1 MVNFFTSFFTFLF
14 ILSTQTL
21 FAKQS
26 VEIFQ
31 SSPQELIFIY
41 SPSVKV
47 DTSELTKEI
56 KVVFGDAQ
64 QNSLNGEFERNF
76 LVGIAENSN
85 PSIQV
90 LETEFQ
96 KVSGFK
102 LHKNIS
108 QEIDNPSSIS
118 RNLVSIEKG
127 GKLRFLPVAKVSVN
141 PVRTDGNGVEILT
154 SIKVKINL
162 DSPTNLKRKSLP
174 KKELNFYK
182 SQVLNFGQIELFASM
197 NTISSLSKPNDNL
210 GKVYRISLSEEGIY
224 KITGKWLTDN
234 IADFSLNEIPSL
246 SEIRLFGFGSKR
258 IELAEFPEEV
268 PKSLEEFWAE
278 IPIEI
283 KDNNGNG
290 KFDSDDFFI
299 FYGRPL
305 NFWKSFSD
313 PSGNPKVEFSGM
325 HPYAEESNYFLN
337 FDSGI
342 TGKRFEAKNSETASE
357 TVTSYTE
364 LVRGEVDRVNPL
376 HTGTKYF
383 AGVMTY
389 TGSGNGNTPAEANP
403 DINFSDFVQGTNLDY
418 KFVYTAYDFYQY
430 VGGGYKNKFSVTA
443 NGQNLGTSN
452 VTTGGW
458 TTSFREG
465 ILEGTLPLTQE
476 NYSFRST
483 FSISPTSGEAAFD
496 FYEFRYERNLKAVGN
511 ELVFFG
517 KNSSEAV
524 RYQTTN
530 FSQKPRVFEISDFDE
545 LTEITGTNYS
555 SQNLTFGN
563 SETAEAKKL
572 YYLTVEGNFKTP
584 LAIERKK
591 FGGTAPHLR
600 DTDNSADFLIITH
613 EDFYD
618 EALRLKEFREAN
630 SDPRVYLKTEVILT
644 QDIYDEFSGGIYDAL
659 ALRDFLHY
667 TFNNWRGNSGA
678 EIPPRY
684 VLFLGDSDFDFRNL
698 EFDNDNNWVPTF
710 EVDAG
715 SDLISRATDDKF
727 AMLTEGDVILD
738 LATGRVPAE
747 SAEEAQIFID
757 KIIAYEGSPKFG
769 DWRMRVTLVGD
780 DEFAGNG
787 SSNEFLHISQSESLA
802 GIITNGNP
810 RGFDLNKI
818 YLPEYPTVSD
828 AATATGRGKPEA
840 ADDLLSSINNLGSL
854 VVNYIGHGN
863 PTNWAHERV
872 FNQDRHL
879 GKLKNEHLPLFIA
892 ATCDFGVFD
901 PAEGSKSFT
910 EELIL
915 LKEAGGIGVVS
926 ASRITLSNANAALNN
941 QFFTQLFRTEDQFM
955 RLGDA
960 LMKAK
965 NSNGSSTTPDSN
977 EEKYYLFSDPTLI
990 FASPRLRAS
999 NLQITGGSI
1008 KALSPTEIKGTIL
1021 DEANSQALANFNGTV
1036 TVKILDA
1043 NKSRPHGNSGYTLQ
1057 GNNLFKGNVTSDPT
1071 NPGNFSAKFFTPKD
1085 ISYEKT
1091 AKILVYFNDSSK
1103 DERLRFDGSG
1113 ILEGVLLEGGN
1124 VAFEDSVGPEINF
1137 EVLTEGTDEIE
1148 TMLDISISD
1157 STSGIN
1163 LTGKQGHRII
1173 LTFDK
1178 DYDTIYDLTD
1188 RFTYETNSFTNGKIL
1203 YEIEELEEGEHTFEI
1218 TAWDNFNNATTVEG
1232 KLFFASE
1239 SSFEL
1244 EEVYNFPNPM
1254 TKNDSQTEFI
1264 FKLNHSQV
1272 NSSLDVEVKIYT
1284 LAGRLIETL
1293 KLNEQ
1298 PQSGG
1303 SGFYSIPWSGRD
1315 RDGDKISNG
1324 TYFYYIN
1331 ASSETEDGEVVK
1343 ASKIGK
1349 LAIIR

>member
-1 MVNFFTSFFTFLF
+1 MDKFFASFFTFLF
-14 ILSTQTL
+14 FFTTQTL
-21 FAKQS
+21 FANQT
-26 VEIFQ
+26 VEILKK
-31 SSPQELIFIY
+31 SAQELIFTY
-41 SPSVKV
+41 SPSAKIDTLKSTQEVK
-47 DTSELTKEI
+47 I
-56 KVVFGDAQ
+56 VFSDAQ
-64 QNSLNGEFERNF
+64 QNSLNGEFEQNF
-76 LVGIAENSN
+76 LIAVAENSN
-85 PSIQV
+85 PSIQI
-90 LETEFQ
+90 LETKFQ
-96 KVSGFK
+96 KISGYKLTKNVST
-102 LHKNIS
+102 
-108 QEIDNPSSIS
+108 EIYLPNQTQK
-118 RNLVSIEKG
+118 NLVSVEKG
-127 GKLRFLPVAKVSVN
+127 GKLRFLPIAKVAVN
-141 PVRTDGNGVEILT
+141 PIRTNGNEIEILQ
-154 SIKVKINL
+154 SIKIKVNL
-162 DSPTNLKRKSLP
+162 DSPSNLKRKSLP
-174 KKELNFYK
+174 PKELNFYK
-182 SQVLNFGQIELFASM
+182 TQVLNFEQSNFFASM
-197 NTISSLSKPNDNL
+197 NSVSPLSKPNDNL
-210 GKVYRISLSEEGIY
+210 GKIYRIALSEEGIY
-224 KITGKWLTDN
+224 KVTGNWLTDN
-234 IADFSLNEIPSL
+234 IEDFSLNEIPAL
-246 SEIRLFGFGSKR
+246 EDIRLFGLGSKR
-258 IELAEFPEEV
+258 IELADFPEET
-268 PKSLEEFWAE
+268 PKSLEEFWTE
-278 IPIEI
+278 IPIDV
-283 KDNNGNG
+283 KDNNQNG
-290 KFDSDDFFI
+290 KFDPDDFFI

-305 NFWKSFSD
+305 NFWESIPDST
-313 PSGNPKVEFSGM
+313 GNPKIEFSGM

-337 FDSGI
+337 FDSGVA
-342 TGKRFEAKNSETASE
+342 GKRFETKSSESASETA
-357 TVTSYTE
+357 TSYTE
-364 LVRGEVDRVNPL
+364 LIRGEVDRVNPL

-389 TGSGNGNTPAEANP
+389 TGSGNGNVPAEANP
-403 DINFSDFVQGTNLDY
+403 DVNFTDFVQGTNLDY

-458 TTSFREG
+458 TTSFQEG
-465 ILEGTLPLTQE
+465 VLEGTLPLTQE

-483 FSISPTSGEAAFD
+483 YSISPTSGEAAFD
-496 FYEFRYERNLKAVGN
+496 YYEFRYDRNLKAISN

-517 KNSSEAV
+517 KNSSGAV

-530 FSQKPRVFEISDFDE
+530 FSQKPRVFVISDFDE
-545 LTEITGTNYS
+545 LTEITETSYS
-555 SQNLTFGN
+555 NQNLNFGN
-563 SETAEAKKL
+563 LETIESKKL
-572 YYLTVEGNFKTP
+572 YFLTTENNFKTP
-584 LAIERKK
+584 LSIERKV
-591 FGGTAPHLR
+591 FGGTSPHLR

-630 SDPRVYLKTEVILT
+630 SDPRVFLKTEVILT

-667 TFNNWRGNSGA
+667 TFFNWRGTSGT
-678 EIPPRY
+678 ETPPQF

-727 AMLTEGDVILD
+727 AMLTGDDTLLD
-738 LATGRVPAE
+738 LATGRVPVE
-747 SAEEAQIFID
+747 SVEEAQIFID
-757 KIIAYEGSPKFG
+757 KIIAYEGEPKFG

-787 SSNEFLHISQSESLA
+787 SSNEFLHIGQSETLA

-840 ADDLLSSINNLGSL
+840 ADELLNSINNLGSL

-879 GKLKNEHLPLFIA
+879 GKLDNEHLPLFIA

-955 RLGDA
+955 RLGTA
-960 LMKAK
+960 LMVAK
-965 NSNGSSTTPDSN
+965 NSNGNSTTPDSN

-990 FASPRLRAS
+990 FAAPRLRARD
-999 NLQITGGSI
+999 LEVTGGTI
-1008 KALSPTEIKGTIL
+1008 KALSPTEITGTIL
-1021 DEANSQALANFNGTV
+1021 DEVNLDPLTDFNGIV
-1036 TVKILDA
+1036 TVKILDS
-1043 NKSRPHGNSGYTLQ
+1043 NKSRPHGSSGYSLQ

-1071 NPGNFSAKFFTPKD
+1071 DPGSFSAKFFTPKD
-1085 ISYEKT
+1085 ISYGKS
-1091 AKILVYFNDSSK
+1091 AKILVYFSDTTK
-1103 DERLRFDGSG
+1103 DPRLRFDGSG

-1124 VAFEDSVGPEINF
+1124 VALEDSVGPEINF

-1157 STSGIN
+1157 SISGIN

-1188 RFTYETNSFTNGKIL
+1188 KFTYETNSFTDGKIL
-1203 YEIEELEEGEHTFEI
+1203 YEIEDLEEGEHTFEI

-1272 NSSLDVEVKIYT
+1272 NSSLNVEVKIYT

-1303 SGFYSIPWSGRD
+1303 SGFYSILWNGRD

>member
-1 MVNFFTSFFTFLF
+1 MIKKITSFFIFLS
-14 ILSTQTL
+14 ILPIQTI
-21 FAKQS
+21 FANQN
-26 VEIFQ
+26 VEILENSVQNLTF
-31 SSPQELIFIY
+31 IF

-47 DTSELTKEI
+47 DTLESTKEV
-56 KVVFGDAQ
+56 KVTFEDVH

-76 LVGIAENSN
+76 LVGISEVSN
-85 PSIQV
+85 PSIQI
-90 LETEFQ
+90 LEVEFQ
-96 KVSGFK
+96 KISGYT
-102 LHKNIS
+102 LYKNLS
-108 QEIDNPSSIS
+108 PEIDFPTQIPAK
-118 RNLVSIEKG
+118 LVSLEKG
-127 GKLRFLPVAKVSVN
+127 GKIRFLSAAKVAVN
-141 PVRTDGNGVEILT
+141 PVRTNGNEIEILK
-154 SIKVKINL
+154 SIKIKVNL
-162 DSPTNLKRKSLP
+162 NSPSNLKRKSLP
-174 KKELNFYK
+174 KKEFNFYK
-182 SQVLNFGQIELFASM
+182 SQVLNFEQSDFFASI
-197 NTISSLSKPNDNL
+197 NTISQLSKPNDNL
-210 GKVYRISLSEEGIY
+210 GKVYKISLLEEGIY
-224 KITGKWLTDN
+224 KVTGKWLTDH

-246 SEIRLFGFGSKR
+246 EEIRLFGLGSKR
-258 IELAEFPEEV
+258 IRLEEFPEKT
-268 PKSLEEFWAE
+268 PKNLEEFWSE

-283 KDNNGNG
+283 KDNNQNE

-305 NFWKSFSD
+305 NFWESISD
-313 PSGNPKVEFSGM
+313 PNGNPKIEFSGM
-325 HPYAEESNYFLN
+325 NPYAEQSNYFLN

-342 TGKRFEAKNSETASE
+342 TGKRFEAKNSETTGE

-364 LVRGEVDRVNPL
+364 LIRGEVDRINPL

-383 AGVMTY
+383 AGVMTF
-389 TGSGNGNTPAEANP
+389 TGSGNGNVPAEANP
-403 DINFSDFVQGTNLDY
+403 DVNFIDFVQGTSLNY

-430 VGGGYKNKFSVTA
+430 VGGGYKNKFSVSA

-452 VTTGGW
+452 ITTGGW

-465 ILEGTLPLTQE
+465 VLEGTLPLTQE
-476 NYSFRST
+476 KYSFRST
-483 FSISPTSGEAAFD
+483 YSVSPISGEAAFD
-496 FYEFRYERNLKAVGN
+496 FYEFRYERNLKAIGN

-517 KNSSEAV
+517 KNSNDAV
-524 RYQTTN
+524 RYQISN
-530 FSQKPRVFEISDFDE
+530 FSKKPRVFAISNFDE
-545 LTEITGTNYS
+545 MTEITGINYS
-555 SQNLTFGN
+555 NQNLTFGN
-563 SETAEAKKL
+563 SETVETKKL
-572 YYLTVEGNFKTP
+572 YYLTVESNFKTP
-584 LAIERKK
+584 LAIERKI

-613 EDFYD
+613 KDFYE

-630 SDPRVYLKTEVILT
+630 TDPRIYLKTEVILT

-667 TFNNWRGNSGA
+667 TFYNWRGNSGT
-678 EIPPRY
+678 ETPPRY
-684 VLFLGDSDFDFRNL
+684 VLFLGDSDYDFRNL
-698 EFDNDNNWVPTF
+698 EFDNDKNWVPTF

-727 AMLTEGDVILD
+727 AMITEDDTILD
-738 LATGRVPAE
+738 LATGRVTTE
-747 SAEEAQIFID
+747 SAEEVKIFID
-757 KIIAYEGSPKFG
+757 KIIAYEGSPVFG

-780 DEFAGNG
+780 DEFAGNE
-787 SSNEFLHISQSESLA
+787 SSNEFLHIFQSESIA
-802 GIITNGNP
+802 GIIANGNL

-840 ADDLLSSINNLGSL
+840 ADALLNSINNLGSL

-879 GKLKNEHLPLFIA
+879 RKLKNENLPLFVA

-915 LKEAGGIGVVS
+915 LKGAGGIGVVS
-926 ASRITLSNANAALNN
+926 ASRITLSNANATLNN

-960 LMKAK
+960 LMIAK

-990 FASPRLRAS
+990 FASPRLRAG
-999 NLQITGGSI
+999 NLQVTGGSL
-1008 KALSPTEIKGTIL
+1008 KALAPTEIRGTIF
-1021 DEANSQALANFNGTV
+1021 DKTNSQALNDFNGTV

-1043 NKSRPHGNSGYTLQ
+1043 NKSRPFGSSGYTLQ

-1071 NPGNFSAKFFTPKD
+1071 NPGSFTAKFFTPKD

-1091 AKILVYFNDSSK
+1091 AKILVYFSDSTK
-1103 DERLRFDGSG
+1103 DPRLRFDGSG
-1113 ILEGVLLEGGN
+1113 VLEGVLLEGGD
-1124 VAFEDSVGPEINF
+1124 VAFQDSSGPIISYEI
-1137 EVLTEGTDEIE
+1137 LTEGTDEIE

-1173 LTFDK
+1173 LTFNKNYDK
-1178 DYDTIYDLTD
+1178 IYDLTD
-1188 RFTYETNSFTNGKIL
+1188 RFTYETNSFTKGRIL
-1203 YEIEELEEGEHTFEI
+1203 YKIEELEEGEHTFEI
-1218 TAWDNFNNATTVEG
+1218 TAWDNFNNVTTVEG

-1254 TKNDSQTEFI
+1254 TKNDSKTEFI
-1264 FKLNHSQV
+1264 LKLNHSQV
-1272 NSSLDVEVKIYT
+1272 NSNLDIEVKIYT

-1293 KLNEQ
+1293 KFNEQ

-1303 SGFYSIPWSGRD
+1303 SGFYSIVWNGRD

-1331 ASSETEDGEVVK
+1331 ASSETESGEVIR